1 MSLFS
6 FQVESSREVPQNEST
21 ILISKIENGI
31 QCFVCTKQK
40 KHTEKKNRDPQVL
53 VKKQLPRFN
62 TRVSDSSPNSVTAA
76 PEATNGLL
84 SQWTRACAAAGKA
97 SGGSKN

>member
-1 MSLFS
+1 MFCVHKTKKS
-6 FQVESSREVPQNEST
+6 
-21 ILISKIENGI
+21 IL
-31 QCFVCTKQK
+31 
-40 KHTEKKNRDPQVL
+40 KKNRDPQVL

-84 SQWTRACAAAGKA
+84 SQRTRACAAAGKA